1 MLPPQ
6 VKVKNFV
13 YCYNSYC
20 FSWCYIR
27 DGLDI
32 IHELKYVQ
40 LSFVN
45 YEERGERE
53 KDLERGCLY
62 VLERKTIERER
73 EREELGKER
82 IWKDK

>member
-1 MLPPQ
+1 
-6 VKVKNFV
+6 
-13 YCYNSYC
+13 
-20 FSWCYIR
+20 
-27 DGLDI
+27 
-32 IHELKYVQ
+32 
-40 LSFVN
+40 VN